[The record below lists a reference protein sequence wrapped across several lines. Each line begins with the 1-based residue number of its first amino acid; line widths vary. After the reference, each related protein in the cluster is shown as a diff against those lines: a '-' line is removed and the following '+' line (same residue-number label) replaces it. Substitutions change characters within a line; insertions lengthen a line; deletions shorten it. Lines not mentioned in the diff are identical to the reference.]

1 MSEGLLEKK
10 LDELL
15 GEEILVVM
23 DDDIVS
29 LGMLEEFDAETL
41 VLKKVFQAPSKKI
54 DWKRV
59 RSTSKDKKVG
69 FMNWSEVN
77 LEEVYVMIEHVT
89 RIWKWGKMKKVK
101 KTDGK
106 VKKPIYYE
114 KEYL

>member
-10 LDELL
+10 LDGLL
-15 GEEILVVM
+15 GEDILVVM

-29 LGMLEEFDAETL
+29 LGVLEEFDAKTL

-54 DWKRV
+54 DWKRIS
-59 RSTSKDKKVG
+59 STSKNKKVG
-69 FMNWSEVN
+69 FMDWSEVN

-106 VKKPIYYE
+106 VERPIYYE

>member
-1 MSEGLLEKK
+1 MTDGLLKNK
-10 LDELL
+10 LDGLL
-15 GEEILVVM
+15 GKEILVVM

-29 LGMLEEFDAETL
+29 LGMLEEFDEKIL
-41 VLKKVFQAPSKKI
+41 VLKNVYQAPSKKI

-59 RSTSKDKKVG
+59 RSTSKEKKVG
-69 FMNWSEVN
+69 FMDWSEVN
-77 LEEVYVMIEHVT
+77 LEEVYVMIEHIT